1 MHNTLMRTRQ
11 VGKQELA
18 TAKARLRIG
27 DNVYN
32 HLKYIVTYVLYD
44 KFDFG
49 FKKVSNFYGKL
60 ESLDSAWRDDNN
72 EKVTTERLYNYTYQK
87 GYDVVAFIRSIP
99 FSQKLT
105 LADVKGN
112 KVPLGA
118 NKDVDY
124 GFLTMLI
131 LAIPVLKESY
141 RFNQNNIK
149 EFMYWIAYF
158 VESYTKKQPKTNITY
173 LCDDDIWQM
182 FIDEAHWDIRKGE
195 KVA

>member
-1 MHNTLMRTRQ
+1 M
-11 VGKQELA
+11 
-18 TAKARLRIG
+18 
-27 DNVYN
+27 
-32 HLKYIVTYVLYD
+32 LYD

-72 EKVTTERLYNYTYQK
+72 EKVTTERLLNYSYQK
-87 GYDVVAFIRSIP
+87 GFDIVAFIRSIP

-124 GFLTMLI
+124 GFLTMMI
-131 LAIPVLKESY
+131 LAIPVLRESY

-158 VESYTKKQPKTNITY
+158 VESYTKKQPKTNIPY